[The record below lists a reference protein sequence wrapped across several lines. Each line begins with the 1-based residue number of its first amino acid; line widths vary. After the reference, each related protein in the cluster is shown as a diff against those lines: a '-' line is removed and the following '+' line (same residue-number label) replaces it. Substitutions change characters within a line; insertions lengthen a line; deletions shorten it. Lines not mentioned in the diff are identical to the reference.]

1 MNLNSC
7 GRLIC
12 LMNFFKPAVF
22 LLSLLPLARL
32 FWFGLHDGLG
42 ANPIEFITRSTGTWA
57 LIFLCITLAMTPLRL
72 LTGMT
77 VWIKL
82 RRMLGLFCFFY
93 ACIHFL
99 IWFWLDQNLDLQSMW
114 ADVIKRPFIAMGFLT
129 LVLLTPLAITS
140 NQWAVRKLGRRW
152 ALLHKLVYLIACTAV
167 VHYWW
172 HKAGKNDLE
181 TVSIYGAILLILLTL
196 RLPFLKQLLQRKKSS
211 AA

>member
-1 MNLNSC
+1 MTF
-7 GRLIC
+7 I
-12 LMNFFKPAVF
+12 KTAVF

-32 FWFGLHDGLG
+32 LWLGNHEGLG

-57 LIFLCITLAMTPLRL
+57 LVFLCITLAMTPLRL
-72 LTGMT
+72 LTGST

-93 ACIHFL
+93 ASIHFF

-114 ADVIKRPFIAMGFLT
+114 ADVIKRPFITMGFLT
-129 LVLLTPLAITS
+129 LVLLTPLALTS
-140 NQWAVRKLGRRW
+140 NQWSVRQLGRRW
-152 ALLHKLVYLIACTAV
+152 TLLHKLVYVIACTAI

-181 TVSIYGAILLILLTL
+181 TVSIYGGVIFLLLLF
-196 RLPFLKQLLQRKKSS
+196 RLPFIKNLFRRKQSS
-211 AA
+211 VT